1 MFPKHFLTLCGFVLF
16 VAIVSGVSARSAEE
30 SEVPQN
36 EVSHGAEEDNPLLAA
51 AVRIL
56 ARAFAWAAKHC
67 LEQAANACKQHWKHP
82 GELVKCGGHWLAANK
97 GRCVVG

>member
-1 MFPKHFLTLCGFVLF
+1 MFPKHFLTLCGLVLF
-16 VAIVSGVSARSAEE
+16 VAIASGVSARSAEE

-67 LEQAANACKQHWKHP
+67 LEQAANACKQNWKHP